1 MFGAVASLR
10 KEISP
15 QAKWRKSTPLVR
27 TPFTS
32 PMASISNGKAESTSN
47 AFLLVQL
54 SRTSCELTK
63 NEELIKFHD
72 LPLKFKSCY
81 VCYLTY
87 FPISSVACF

>member
-15 QAKWRKSTPLVR
+15 QAKRRKSTPLVR

-32 PMASISNGKAESTSN
+32 LMASTSNGKAESTSN
-47 AFLLVQL
+47 AFLSVQL

-63 NEELIKFHD
+63 NEAAINYRFI
-72 LPLKFKSCY
+72 CY
-81 VCYLTY
+81 YGFITVE
-87 FPISSVACF
+87 FQASS